1 MSEETAIAVS
11 SPEKQQLM
19 EVLKQPPQSA
29 KVTRLAAFTPANL
42 TEAIAMAKLMSRS
55 ELVPKEYRN
64 KPENV
69 LIGMQYAAEL
79 GIPPL
84 LGLQNI
90 SIING
95 RASVWGDLFLGLI
108 QTHPAYEYH
117 KEYFDGEG
125 ATLAA
130 VCIMKRKGSE
140 PHLTKFSVQDA
151 TTARL
156 WGKEGPWKT
165 NPKRMLQ
172 MRARGFCGRD
182 KFSDALKGLIIAEE
196 AMDLPVDTSDAK
208 KARENATLDI
218 GTSVSALSPSAEP
231 NRGHED
237 TGLQRTPEQ
246 SSPREKTM
254 CAECR
259 VVDGHDKTCSQF
271 GKLEQD
277 RRTSSETVKAA
288 YMIMDFEAKTKKK
301 NNEPYL
307 LLSVV
312 APDPNGGADKHG
324 KLYVWHQSC
333 HEYLKAGK
341 GKTLLCEVSTKKE
354 GDKDFVSLEHILEIG
369 GVPFVNN
376 APAQQ
381 GELKADDDF

>member
-1 MSEETAIAVS
+1 MSSKEMMVVSPQPEAIVPKHLAVTNEQMELARKTIADKLTPQEFELFLYNCRRQGVHPLDNLLIPVPRTDNGVRKLSFTTTVDLLRSRAAETNDYAGNDDAVFEPGTPFPTSATMTVWRIVQGVRCPFTATARWSEYYPGDKQGFMWKTKPHIMLAKCAEALALRKAFPKQLAGMYAMEEVERIDTR
-11 SPEKQQLM
+11 
-19 EVLKQPPQSA
+19 PQRRT
-29 KVTRLAAFTPANL
+29 VVHGTLPAN
-42 TEAIAMAKLMSRS
+42 
-55 ELVPKEYRN
+55 
-64 KPENV
+64 
-69 LIGMQYAAEL
+69 
-79 GIPPL
+79 
-84 LGLQNI
+84 
-90 SIING
+90 
-95 RASVWGDLFLGLI
+95 
-108 QTHPAYEYH
+108 
-117 KEYFDGEG
+117 
-125 ATLAA
+125 
-130 VCIMKRKGSE
+130 
-140 PHLTKFSVQDA
+140 
-151 TTARL
+151 
-156 WGKEGPWKT
+156 
-165 NPKRMLQ
+165 
-172 MRARGFCGRD
+172 
-182 KFSDALKGLIIAEE
+182 
-196 AMDLPVDTSDAK
+196 
-208 KARENATLDI
+208 
-218 GTSVSALSPSAEP
+218 VSALSPSVEP